1 MIRGFSFGVTTLR
14 SFVNSNHSLMPLS
27 TTTKLYPKAQPGH
40 RCEGED
46 VVKKMYEASRSAVF
60 LEGEKSKVWH
70 RVVAYRQY
78 YSPYLLMISL
88 KM

>member
-14 SFVNSNHSLMPLS
+14 PFVNSNHSLS
-27 TTTKLYPKAQPGH
+27 TTTKLYLKAQPGH